1 MEIHQLRYFIAVAQ
15 TRNFSR
21 AAERCH
27 VAQPSLSQQ
36 IMKLEDELGE
46 KLFERNKRDVALTP
60 AGELF
65 RHHAER
71 VIDELEA
78 AREKIRDVRG
88 LVRGKVELGALP
100 TVAPFFLPA
109 ALKAFSALHPGI
121 DVSINE
127 DTTANLARAVENKD
141 LDLALISVPAD
152 IRRLVH
158 CELFTEA
165 LWLALPAEHPF
176 AAKSVVAARDL
187 EREPFIVMQEGHC
200 LGGQALQ
207 FCQSRGFAPRVSFRS
222 AQIETIHA
230 FVAAGLGVSLVPAMA
245 LRGDGHDGVV
255 YRPLKE
261 KPTRQIAVI
270 HHGTR
275 TLSRAAKAFVDF
287 LRNSDGG
294 AAPSPRITVANRKTT
309 KAR

>member
-1 MEIHQLRYFIAVAQ
+1 MEIHQLRYFLAVAQ

-65 RHHAER
+65 RLHADR

-100 TVAPFFLPA
+100 TVAPYFLPEV
-109 ALKAFSALHPGI
+109 LKAFSTVHPGI
-121 DVSINE
+121 EISIHE
-127 DTTANLARAVENKD
+127 DTTSNLARAIDNKD
-141 LDLALISVPAD
+141 IDLAIISAPAEG
-152 IRRLVH
+152 RHVVSR
-158 CELFTEA
+158 ELFQEA
-165 LWLALPAEHPF
+165 LWLALPAEHPLTN
-176 AAKSVVAARDL
+176 KRTISVTDL
-187 EREPFIVMQEGHC
+187 EKESFIVMKESHC

-222 AQIETIHA
+222 AQIETVHA

-245 LRGDGHDGVV
+245 LRDDRYDGVT
-255 YRPLKE
+255 YREVKE
-261 KPTRQIAVI
+261 QPARQIALI
-270 HHGTR
+270 QHSAR
-275 TLSRAAKAFVDF
+275 TLSRAAQAVADF
-287 LRNSDGG
+287 LTATRTSGKKLKV
-294 AAPSPRITVANRKTT
+294 R
-309 KAR
+309 ARR

>member
-1 MEIHQLRYFIAVAQ
+1 MEIHQLRYFLAVYQA
-15 TRNFSR
+15 RNFSR

-78 AREKIRDVRG
+78 AREKMRDVRG

-100 TVAPFFLPA
+100 TVAPYFLPA
-109 ALKAFSALHPGI
+109 ILKEFSALHPGI
-121 DVSINE
+121 EVSINE

-141 LDLALISVPAD
+141 LDLALISAPAEG
-152 IRRLVH
+152 RSLVS
-158 CELFTEA
+158 CELFNEA
-165 LWLALPAEHPF
+165 LWLALPAEHPLTRKRTLT
-176 AAKSVVAARDL
+176 ASDL
-187 EREPFIVMQEGHC
+187 ETEPFIVMKESHC

-207 FCQSRGFAPRVSFRS
+207 FCQSRGFSPRVSFRS
-222 AQIETIHA
+222 AQIETVHA

-245 LRGDGHDGVV
+245 LRGDGYDGVV

-294 AAPSPRITVANRKTT
+294 AVPSPRVTTASRKVAKT
-309 KAR
+309 R

>member
-1 MEIHQLRYFIAVAQ
+1 MEIHQLRYFLAVYQA
-15 TRNFSR
+15 RNFSR

-78 AREKIRDVRG
+78 AREKMRDVRG

-100 TVAPFFLPA
+100 TVAPYFLPA
-109 ALKAFSALHPGI
+109 ILKAFSALHPGI
-121 DVSINE
+121 EVSINE

-141 LDLALISVPAD
+141 LDLALISAPAEG
-152 IRRLVH
+152 RRLVS
-158 CELFTEA
+158 CELFNEA
-165 LWLALPAEHPF
+165 LWLALPAEHPL
-176 AAKSVVAARDL
+176 AQKRILTVRDL
-187 EREPFIVMQEGHC
+187 ENEPFIVMKESHC

-207 FCQSRGFAPRVSFRS
+207 FCQSRGFSPRVSFRS
-222 AQIETIHA
+222 AQIETVHA

-245 LRGDGHDGVV
+245 LRGDGYDGII

-287 LRNSDGG
+287 LR
-294 AAPSPRITVANRKTT
+294 AK
-309 KAR
+309 K